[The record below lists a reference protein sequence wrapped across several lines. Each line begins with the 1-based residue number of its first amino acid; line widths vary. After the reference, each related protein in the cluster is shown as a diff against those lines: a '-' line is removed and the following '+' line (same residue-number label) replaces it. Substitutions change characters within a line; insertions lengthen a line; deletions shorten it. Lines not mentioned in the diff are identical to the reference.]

1 MSVIRKLARYYRSYL
16 GCTALVAEMKFRSK
30 KYARAKNNE
39 NPRKNPFETYSID
52 IETHT
57 ITKLPSGG
65 VNTYPMWSPNA
76 KMMPFRRMLGETT
89 SEVFV
94 ADDDG
99 SNPPGI
105 SRTIQTLT
113 AGRHLRRTE
122 HDRIRVQPWEPESS
136 DLYDVSGWKRRAT
149 RRGYGKTRHGS
160 EMVARRRG
168 DLLRHMRQVRVQR
181 RL

>member
-16 GCTALVAEMKFRSK
+16 GFTALVAEMKFRSK
-30 KYARAKNNE
+30 KYARAENNE

-65 VNTYPMWSPNA
+65 VNTYPMWSPHA

-99 SNPPGI
+99 SNPPRNITNNPDSDGWP
-105 SRTIQTLT
+105 
-113 AGRHLRRTE
+113 A
-122 HDRIRVQPWEPESS
+122 SS
-136 DLYDVSGWKRRAT
+136 PDGA
-149 RRGYGKTRHGS
+149 
-160 EMVARRRG
+160 
-168 DLLRHMRQVRVQR
+168 
-181 RL
+181 